1 MLLVTTPLPE
11 GGGYSNARSYHARG
25 WCYFE
30 LHMSSLVKNADVL
43 WDLSH
48 YQQAATYAGC
58 QTQMR
63 AGRLPPLSP
72 PRLEAAMR
80 ERVAAG
86 SLSFSYASDLEP
98 VLDMYRRGFVQA
110 FEGYRKLRGIA
121 PGAGTTIFY
130 GNLGWEAAEALE
142 LAKVIAF
149 IGGHCE
155 MTEGALELVTG
166 MLRVEAESRLSL
178 DDVCAHSWVGGQDA
192 VPWRPHGGG
201 TAVGFGLLLSLFS
214 LSRIGLC
221 MLPC

>member
-1 MLLVTTPLPE
+1 
-11 GGGYSNARSYHARG
+11 
-25 WCYFE
+25 
-30 LHMSSLVKNADVL
+30 
-43 WDLSH
+43 
-48 YQQAATYAGC
+48 
-58 QTQMR
+58 
-63 AGRLPPLSP
+63 
-72 PRLEAAMR
+72 MR

-155 MTEGALELVTG
+155 MTEGALELVLSG
-166 MLRVEAESRLSL
+166 NKFGPAGVELLQKAIEE
-178 DDVCAHSWVGGQDA
+178 VGGKQ
-192 VPWRPHGGG
+192 GGKLFA
-201 TAVGFGLLLSLFS
+201 TGLRSAQTPRTGS
-214 LSRIGLC
+214 ARGAPRVARSDSR
-221 MLPC
+221 